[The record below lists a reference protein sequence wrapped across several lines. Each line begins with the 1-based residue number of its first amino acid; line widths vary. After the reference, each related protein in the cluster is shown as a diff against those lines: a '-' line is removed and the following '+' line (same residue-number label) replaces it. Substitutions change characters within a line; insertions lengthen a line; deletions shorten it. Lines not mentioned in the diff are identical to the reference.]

1 MKSLFKIKGITVITG
16 AGGLL
21 GQQHARA
28 ILEHGG
34 SVALIDINQDS
45 LERLKANLKKE
56 GFDNVYIFVCDITIK
71 KDVQNILQ
79 DFEKKEEK
87 ITGLVNNAA
96 INPAVEANLE
106 RTNELE
112 NFDLNVWDLELEVG
126 LKGALICTMVF
137 GASMAKNKYGSIV
150 NISSDLGIIAPDHR
164 LYNQKESVIKN
175 YKPVTYSIIKHA
187 LIGLTKYTSTYWND
201 QGVRCNSLLPGGVE
215 DNQNQD
221 FLNKVSRL
229 IPLGRMANK
238 DEYHG
243 AIVFLLSDA
252 SSYMT
257 GSSLI
262 VDGGRTSW

>member
-1 MKSLFKIKGITVITG
+1 
-16 AGGLL
+16 
-21 GQQHARA
+21 
-28 ILEHGG
+28 
-34 SVALIDINQDS
+34 
-45 LERLKANLKKE
+45 
-56 GFDNVYIFVCDITIK
+56 
-71 KDVQNILQ
+71 
-79 DFEKKEEK
+79 
-87 ITGLVNNAA
+87 
-96 INPAVEANLE
+96 
-106 RTNELE
+106 
-112 NFDLNVWDLELEVG
+112 
-126 LKGALICTMVF
+126 
-137 GASMAKNKYGSIV
+137 MAKNKYGSIV